1 MNWNPLDALKWLT
14 GRSGTPQRPDLPA
27 FADLHPGD
35 VAIDAGANVG
45 EVTAIMAK
53 TGATVYAF
61 EPNPHAFKVLQKK
74 FAGQSNVHCLNQA
87 VLDHA
92 ERLRLYFHQNAR
104 WNPVKW
110 SNGSSLLPFKK
121 NVNAGSY
128 VEVEAVDLAEFIR
141 SLGVPVKLLKM
152 DVEGVECAIIEKLI
166 DEGLMKNIGCLVA
179 ETHED
184 GIPELRERTGK
195 LRARIKAEGLT
206 NVNLD
211 WI

>member
-1 MNWNPLDALKWLT
+1 MNWNPLDALKWLL
-14 GRSGTPQRPDLPA
+14 GRSGTPQRPDLLA
-27 FADLHPGD
+27 FADLRPGD

-45 EVTAIMAK
+45 DVTEIMAK

-61 EPNPHAFKVLQKK
+61 EPNPHAFKVLAKK
-74 FAGQSNVHCLNQA
+74 FAGRPNVHCLNKA

-92 ERLRLYFHQNAR
+92 ERLRLYFHENAR

-110 SNGSSLLPFKK
+110 SNGSSLLSFKK
-121 NVNAGSY
+121 NVTAENS

-166 DEGLMKNIGCLVA
+166 DTGLVREIGYLVA
-179 ETHED
+179 ETHEE
-184 GIPELRERTGK
+184 GIPELRERTEQ
-195 LRARIKAEGLT
+195 LRRRIAAEGFT